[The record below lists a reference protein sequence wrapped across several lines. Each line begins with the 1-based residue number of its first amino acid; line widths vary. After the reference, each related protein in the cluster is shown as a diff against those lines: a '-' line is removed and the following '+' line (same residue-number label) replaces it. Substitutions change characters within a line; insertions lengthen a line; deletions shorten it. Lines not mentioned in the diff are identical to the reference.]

1 MSSPSRQN
9 EKRQGNSSSERH
21 HSSSSEIDD
30 QILPAGQMPYPNY
43 LGYESRS
50 STLTPHERES
60 LVYGPGS
67 SGSEIPG
74 LYGPTAVA
82 TPVEDERSRSVAEF
96 KAAKDSAGAI
106 GTGLVAEEKKP
117 RADVPAKT
125 AANGYLDYA
134 DGLRGIAMIMV
145 FNGHFIDN
153 TFVQTHPRTI
163 ENGTPV
169 GILRSPIGLILFYM
183 LSGRLNA
190 TSYFRNKALGR
201 PIRWTV
207 LPEAMIRR
215 SLRLLIVGGLWVII
229 QKVECGTHAFDQTV
243 IAEGWLQ
250 SGNLG
255 YPLWCNVDNN
265 NPSPYA
271 SDWNISTSIGD
282 IVVGLLRMAT
292 NRDYLQQLLN
302 QSMLWSIVPQLWGML
317 SVLMLLPILMHLR
330 PSRRFTLYA
339 LLLTFQGYTYNQNI
353 PFTVGAIAADL
364 KASGYI
370 KKFNQK
376 SRIAFLL
383 TEVAMAAFFVAAYCY
398 NPIFVNI
405 DRGLE
410 QITDRDGVLG
420 YDITMFTAG
429 RMPSYLIMAGVLYYW
444 LEMSAVLQWL
454 IGNFA
459 FKALGR
465 VALGFYV
472 CQMSIIYGIMPY
484 LVIYFRDRGYSFWS
498 NMWSTWCITF
508 FFAYIAAWL
517 IAHTIDKWAMIFSDW
532 FASTIV
538 RYDTLTT
545 LRMAALNTAKG
556 LVYGPPA
563 FAKATPGWLAAKWA
577 KTKHVVWT
585 IFHWRTMVAVPAPPS
600 HPMEVGLQ
608 MDQVHST
615 LFDADISDDEQAVRT
630 RWMLRALSY
639 MGPIQVGIIL
649 GLGFVWMWFNPWA
662 DYILDGFANF
672 STVWRLL
679 WALALPYCIIT
690 TLGFATPDITRTPEQ
705 LKKKPVIREHIHRLF
720 IVSVTRGS
728 NPETTRRAH
737 LHLKKLEK
745 YHPAVRAIVL
755 TDEPYYYPDL
765 DNVMTPKAYKS
776 PLGKAK
782 HKAKALDYFRSS
794 MNLTPYDWV
803 LHMDEE
809 STMDAESLRGCLDF
823 IRYND
828 AHIGQGII
836 IYNGKRETY
845 WKNWFFA
852 VADCIRVGDELARF
866 SLQGN
871 IIKRPVFGVHGS
883 FLMINGDV
891 ENKVTWDFGSLAEDF
906 EFSQAAWS
914 NGFTLGRIHGVVR
927 EQSPEGWMDFIKQRR
942 RWYMGIRGINGLFFL
957 PQIAI
962 KLWTAGIFC
971 LVATLINIPF
981 SLLLEWSGPTP
992 RWLYVISCFCFGN
1005 FYWLYYSGL
1014 FFSEIDYGYKWSQAW
1029 QVPVHA
1035 VALLILQPIMA
1046 FVEGCA
1052 VIYAM
1057 STEDGEV
1064 GFQVIKK

>member
-1 MSSPSRQN
+1 MLSPVLQQEQRKS
-9 EKRQGNSSSERH
+9 ESSSDRS
-21 HSSSSEIDD
+21 HSSDSDKDD
-30 QILPAGQMPYPNY
+30 ETRPIGRMPYIHSLSY
-43 LGYESRS
+43 HS
-50 STLTPHERES
+50 LTPNGELSSLPYTLGPQTPEFYDQTTAATTVEVEEKAS
-60 LVYGPGS
+60 LV
-67 SGSEIPG
+67 
-74 LYGPTAVA
+74 
-82 TPVEDERSRSVAEF
+82 EF
-96 KAAKDSAGAI
+96 QAPKDSAGAV
-106 GTGLVAEEKKP
+106 GSGVVSDEQKP
-117 RADVPAKT
+117 RDDQPAKN

-134 DGLRGIAMIMV
+134 DGLRGIAMILV

-153 TFVQTHPRTI
+153 TFVATHPDMI
-163 ENGTPV
+163 QNGTPV
-169 GILRSPIGLILFYM
+169 GILRSPIGLVLFYM

-190 TSYFRNKALGR
+190 TSFFRNKALGR
-201 PIRWTV
+201 PMIWSV
-207 LPEAMIRR
+207 VPEAMIRR
-215 SLRLLIVGGLWVII
+215 ALRLLIVGGVWLVI
-229 QKVECGTHAFDQTV
+229 QKVECGTHAFDQIV

-255 YPLWCNVDNN
+255 YPLWCNHNN
-265 NPSPYA
+265 SSPFA
-271 SDWNISTSIGD
+271 SNWQISTSFGD
-282 IVVGLLRMAT
+282 IVVGLLRLAT
-292 NRDYLQQLLN
+292 NRDYLQQQLDT
-302 QSMLWSIVPQLWGML
+302 SMLWSIVPQLWGML
-317 SVLMLLPILMHLR
+317 SVLMLLPIVMYLE
-330 PSRRFTLYA
+330 PSRRFVLYA
-339 LLLTFQGYTYNQNI
+339 LLLIFQGYTYNQNI

-376 SRIAFLL
+376 SRIAFLT
-383 TEVAMAAFFVAAYCY
+383 TEVALAAFFVAAFCY
-398 NPIFVNI
+398 NPIFIKI
-405 DRGLE
+405 DSVL
-410 QITDRDGVLG
+410 QSITDRDGVLG
-420 YDITMFTAG
+420 YNITEFPAG
-429 RMPSYLIMAGVLYYW
+429 RMPSYLIMAGVLYLW
-444 LEMSAVLQWL
+444 LEMSVVLQWL
-454 IGNFA
+454 VANWA

-484 LVIYFRDRGYSFWS
+484 LVIHFRDRGYMFWS
-498 NMWSTWCITF
+498 NMWSTWLITF
-508 FFAYIAAWL
+508 FSAYVAAWL
-517 IAHTIDKWAMIFSDW
+517 ISHTLDKWAMTFSNW
-532 FASTIV
+532 FAKTII
-538 RYDTLTT
+538 RE
-545 LRMAALNTAKG
+545 NTVETMRVSA
-556 LVYGPPA
+556 VNTFRAVVFGPPA
-563 FAKATPGWLAAKWA
+563 VARATPGWVKNKWA
-577 KTKHVVWT
+577 QTKHVVWMM
-585 IFHWRTMVAVPAPPS
+585 FHWRTMVEAPPPPS

-608 MDQVHST
+608 MNQLHST

-630 RWMLRALSY
+630 RWMLRALSFLA
-639 MGPIQVGIIL
+639 PLQVAIIL
-649 GLGFVWMWFNPWA
+649 GLGFTWMWFNPWA
-662 DYILDGFANF
+662 SYILEGFADF
-672 STVWRLL
+672 STIWRVL
-679 WALALPYCIIT
+679 WALALPYCVIT
-690 TLGFATPDITRTPEQ
+690 TLGFATPDITRTTEE
-705 LKKKPVIREHIHRLF
+705 LKKKPVVREHIHRLF

-745 YHPAVRAIVL
+745 YHPAVRSIVL

-765 DNVMTPKAYKS
+765 DNVMTPKSYKS

-782 HKAKALDYFRSS
+782 HKAKALDYFRSH
-794 MNLTPYDWV
+794 MGLTPYDWV

-809 STMDAESLRGCLDF
+809 STMDAESLRGCFDF
-823 IRYND
+823 IRYNT

-845 WKNWFFA
+845 WRNWFFA

-906 EFSQAAWS
+906 EFSQAAWAK
-914 NGFTLGRIHGVVR
+914 GFTLGRIHGVVR
-927 EQSPEGWMDFIKQRR
+927 EQSPEGWSDFIKQRR
-942 RWYMGIRGINGLFFL
+942 RWYMGIRGIDGLFFL

-1014 FFSEIDYGYKWSQAW
+1014 FFSELDYGYKWYQTW
-1029 QVPVHA
+1029 QIPVHA

-1046 FVEGCA
+1046 FVEGMA
-1052 VIYAM
+1052 VVYAM
-1057 STEDGEV
+1057 STADGEV